1 MIPGG
6 LAAGTR
12 DVHAAYD
19 GSLIAQVETGGAAAV
34 ETALATAF
42 AKYRDRDSWL
52 TSAQRIAILER
63 TAGIIQSR
71 AEELAVGAAR
81 EGGKPLIDSRVEIA
95 RGIDGVRNSIEVMR
109 TEGGKEIPMGIN
121 AASLGRVAFTRKEP
135 IGVVVAVSAF
145 NHPFNLIIHQVMPAV
160 ATGCPIIVKPA
171 AATPLSCMRIVGI
184 LREAGLPEAW
194 CQPIVTASSDD
205 ATRLAT
211 DPRVSFFAFIGS
223 PGVGWML
230 RSKLAPGTRCAL
242 EHGGAAPVIV
252 AEDANLDE
260 ALPLLLK
267 GGFYHAGQVCVS
279 VQRIFA
285 HSSIAREL
293 ANRLADGARKLRIG
307 DSTSPET
314 EVGPLISTKEV
325 DRVAEW
331 VTEAVD
337 GGAECLSGGSKLSD
351 TCYECTV
358 LFNPPQQARV
368 SQNEI
373 FGPVVCVYSYDDLDD
388 AIGLA
393 NSLPFAFQSA
403 VFTQNIDTALRVYR
417 RIRASA
423 VMVNDHSAF
432 RVDWAPFAGLDVS
445 GHGVGGIPYTMEEM
459 QIEKMIVIKSKE
471 L

>member
-252 AEDANLDE
+252 AEDATWTRRYLCFSRAD
-260 ALPLLLK
+260 
-267 GGFYHAGQVCVS
+267 F
-279 VQRIFA
+279 IM
-285 HSSIAREL
+285 L
-293 ANRLADGARKLRIG
+293 AK
-307 DSTSPET
+307 
-314 EVGPLISTKEV
+314 
-325 DRVAEW
+325 
-331 VTEAVD
+331 
-337 GGAECLSGGSKLSD
+337 
-351 TCYECTV
+351 
-358 LFNPPQQARV
+358 
-368 SQNEI
+368 
-373 FGPVVCVYSYDDLDD
+373 
-388 AIGLA
+388 
-393 NSLPFAFQSA
+393 FAFPCNGSLRTPRSRESWRTVWPTVPGNCGSA
-403 VFTQNIDTALRVYR
+403 IPRRRRLKSVHSFRRRRSTVWQN
-417 RIRASA
+417 
-423 VMVNDHSAF
+423 
-432 RVDWAPFAGLDVS
+432 G
-445 GHGVGGIPYTMEEM
+445 
-459 QIEKMIVIKSKE
+459 
-471 L
+471 